1 MPRVRVE
8 DYEDFESDDDLNI
21 EDDEP
26 RNPRGQKIQTKPP
39 RQDRSWEENRKELIN
54 RRLRRDHRD

>member
-8 DYEDFESDDDLNI
+8 DYEDFEDDDLNI

-26 RNPRGQKIQTKPP
+26 RDRRGQKVPVKTPK
-39 RQDRSWEENRKELIN
+39 QDRDWEESRKEMIN